1 MAIQSPDYFKLDG
14 VSSEQY
20 GLYVDTPPMPPMA
33 VQKTSSNDFDLN
45 HEDIVTRRDYF
56 KNIDVT
62 LKCYFFDIP
71 NNINALYSWL
81 LTGKKLET
89 SRFDDFY
96 YKIKAVKSIKVSYK
110 GSDIYVLNITFTCS
124 PYRYKLDSTISL
136 VWEDSAIKNGVEI
149 SNAGSIPA
157 FPIIDIYVTDEN
169 KLLMPEQND
178 AAVTEQYGNYFYVNN
193 NKFGFLIFKTNLPL
207 HIYVDCYNKIT
218 YDSNG
223 KILLTFGAYPVLKQG
238 KNKLETKGKYLGNTI
253 TIDTQERYI

>member
-45 HEDIVTRRDYF
+45 HEDMVTRRDYF

-62 LKCYFFDIP
+62 LKCYFLDIP

-110 GSDIYVLNITFTCS
+110 GSNIYVLNITFTCS

-136 VWEDSAIKNGVEI
+136 VWGDSAIKNGVEI

-157 FPIIDIYVTDEN
+157 FPIIDIYVTDAN

-238 KNKLETKGKYLGNTI
+238 KNKLETKGEYLGNTI